1 MPIVILTVYA
11 ALGVFTIL
19 TGISITFLS
28 NMTQVTAAV
37 TGVVIAWGPTK
48 LPKMVPEAWEKSKF
62 HVSDGALKAL
72 CALGVAGSLFNTY
85 MNASNLSLQLLLINL
100 GILAFAVVFGM
111 TMSKRAH
118 ISVSYE
124 SVD

>member
-1 MPIVILTVYA
+1 M
-11 ALGVFTIL
+11 FTIL

-124 SVD
+124 VVD

>member
-1 MPIVILTVYA
+1 M
-11 ALGVFTIL
+11 
-19 TGISITFLS
+19 
-28 NMTQVTAAV
+28 
-37 TGVVIAWGPTK
+37 
-48 LPKMVPEAWEKSKF
+48 
-62 HVSDGALKAL
+62 KAL

-124 SVD
+124 VVD